1 MGEFLQ
7 MLEQVRQVLRQG
19 EPELEVR
26 TAFSARMRPNPQLGQ
41 LAVLGIQKVGL
52 SPLGLGNL
60 YDGQQKAGRLAQV
73 WLKLSLCCPSAEEC
87 WELWE
92 RCAQRLLFHPQLKL
106 TQIECSEAVWQKDW
120 NGVVLPVKLCCEWV
134 ISGEAPG
141 AEGPYPEGFR
151 IIRKGESR

>member
-1 MGEFLQ
+1 MPHICGELLPECRKEAERMGEFLQ

-19 EPELEVR
+19 EPSLEVR
-26 TAFSARMRPNPQLGQ
+26 TAFSTRMRPNPQLGR

-52 SPLGLGNL
+52 SP
-60 YDGQQKAGRLAQV
+60 V